1 MRRKPKSELFK
12 ELKLTTSK
20 GLVHGDDS
28 MEKLVDRWGEPVN
41 DDRSCPIYTD
51 CSLAE
56 VKKFKS
62 RKQLLQFDKSHRP
75 AFYGIWAKKR

>member
-1 MRRKPKSELFK
+1 
-12 ELKLTTSK
+12 
-20 GLVHGDDS
+20 

-41 DDRSCPIYTD
+41 DDRSCPIHTD